1 MSTLIWDI
9 AQSLKD
15 VGCELNNFLYDGK
28 IKNGQLKDHT
38 KEELILNLSRFY
50 KIVLSNMMKFPIVLD
65 GNE

>member
-28 IKNGQLKDHT
+28 IKNGQPKDHT
-38 KEELILNLSRFY
+38 KEELIAKLEQILQDCFGQYDEISDS
-50 KIVLSNMMKFPIVLD
+50 L
-65 GNE
+65 GWE

>member
-28 IKNGQLKDHT
+28 GLKDHT
-38 KEELILNLSRFY
+38 KEEFIAKLEQIRQDCFEQYDEISDSLGW
-50 KIVLSNMMKFPIVLD
+50 K
-65 GNE
+65 E